1 MAIYWKRALVI
12 LVCAASISIPS
23 ATVQSQE
30 RKQDDE
36 YYKLMKVFVETFEQI
51 DRNYVKDVD
60 RRELMEAAIK
70 GMLGRLDQ
78 YSSFI
83 SPDEVARFNQDVEK
97 QFGGIGIQVHID
109 PRNGRLTVMT
119 PLPGTPA
126 YKGGVRAGDVIL
138 EIEGKSTEGFSIAD
152 AVKLLKGEPGEPVRI
167 GVRHLGDDQVQQI
180 TVRREII
187 NVATVLGDTYRK
199 DGSWNFMLDDEK
211 KIGYIRLTSF
221 SRRSANELQDALLD
235 LQKHEVKAL
244 ILDLRFNPGGLLS
257 QATEIADL
265 FVETGKIVSTKG
277 RNTRERVWKATKP
290 GTFSDLPMAI
300 LVNHFSASASEI
312 VSACLQDHKRATI
325 VGERTWGKGSVQNVI
340 ELEQGSSALKLTTA
354 SYHRPSGKNI
364 HRYKESK
371 DTDEWGVT
379 PLKDMRI
386 KFSRSEIQEYLEYR
400 RQRDVLSEDGA
411 AESDYQDRQLQAA
424 IAVIL
429 KDLTG
434 DSKSNADTPK
444 NEKPEK
450 SGDDKDQAA
459 DKTAAGAKGSNNQT
473 QPETAN
479 ESSHLLLRLP
489 LRILRYRS
497 T

>member
-1 MAIYWKRALVI
+1 MANNWQRALGV
-12 LVCAASISIPS
+12 LVCAIGISISS
-23 ATVQSQE
+23 TAVHAQE

-109 PRNGRLTVMT
+109 PRNSRLTVMT

-126 YKGGVRAGDVIL
+126 YKGGVRAGDVIV
-138 EIEGKSTEGFSIAD
+138 EIEGNSTEGFGISD

-167 GVRHLGDDQVQQI
+167 GVRHQGSDKVEQI
-180 TVRREII
+180 TIRREII

-199 DGSWNFMLDDEK
+199 DGTWDFMLDDK
-211 KIGYIRLTSF
+211 QKIGYIRLTSF

-235 LQKHEVKAL
+235 LQKRDMQAL

-290 GTFSDLPMAI
+290 GTFSEFPMAI

-312 VSACLQDHKRATI
+312 VSACLQDHDRAII

-364 HRYKESK
+364 HRYKGAK

-379 PLKDMRI
+379 PLKDMLI
-386 KFSRSEIQEYLEYR
+386 KFSRNEVQNYLEYR
-400 RQRDVLSEDGA
+400 RQRDVLREDGA
-411 AESDYQDRQLQAA
+411 ADDDFDDRQLQTA
-424 IAVIL
+424 IDYLL
-429 KDLTG
+429 KKLKGDTEPKDEKAKDAKP
-434 DSKSNADTPK
+434 DSKDKAK
-444 NEKPEK
+444 
-450 SGDDKDQAA
+450 DKD
-459 DKTAAGAKGSNNQT
+459 AKKPKPDDN
-473 QPETAN
+473 
-479 ESSHLLLRLP
+479 SSSQLPVVP
-489 LRILRYRS
+489 LRIVRYRS

>member
-1 MAIYWKRALVI
+1 MAIIWKRALGV
-12 LVCAASISIPS
+12 LVCAIVLSISS
-23 ATVQSQE
+23 TAVHAQE

-83 SPDEVARFNQDVEK
+83 PPDEVARFNQDVEK

-126 YKGGVRAGDVIL
+126 YKGGVRAGDVIM
-138 EIEGKSTEGFSIAD
+138 EIEGNSTEGFSISD
-152 AVKLLKGEPGEPVRI
+152 AVKLLKGQPGEPVRI
-167 GVRHLGDDQVQQI
+167 GVRHQGSDKVEQI
-180 TVRREII
+180 TIRREII

-199 DGSWNFMLDDEK
+199 DGTWNFMLDDK
-211 KIGYIRLTSF
+211 QKIGYIRLTSF

-235 LQKHEVKAL
+235 LQKRDVKAL

-265 FVETGKIVSTKG
+265 FVESGKIVSTKG

-290 GTFSDLPMAI
+290 GTFSDFPMAI

-312 VSACLQDHKRATI
+312 VSACLQDHERAII

-364 HRYKESK
+364 HRYKGSK
-371 DTDEWGVT
+371 DSDEWGVT
-379 PLKDMRI
+379 PPKDMLI
-386 KFSRSEIQEYLEYR
+386 KFSRSEVQKYLEYR
-400 RQRDVLSEDGA
+400 RQRDVLREDGA
-411 AESDYQDRQLQAA
+411 AEDDFEDRQLQTA
-424 IAVIL
+424 IDYLL
-429 KDLTG
+429 KKLKG
-434 DSKSNADTPK
+434 DTEPAE
-444 NEKPEK
+444 EKPKDAKPDAKDKPEDKAKDAKKPK
-450 SGDDKDQAA
+450 SDDNSRS
-459 DKTAAGAKGSNNQT
+459 GL
-473 QPETAN
+473 PVI
-479 ESSHLLLRLP
+479 P